1 MSKNTRMDTD
11 KAIWLVHVV
20 GYTADELRL
29 SVSETVR
36 LLDENGL
43 IDQVLSGYRSLHTQG
58 YEYMA
63 ELLTDL
69 LRESASPMPF
79 ESRVEV

>member
-1 MSKNTRMDTD
+1 MSQNVRMETE

-20 GYTADELRL
+20 GHTAAELNMD
-29 SVSETVR
+29 VSETVR
-36 LLDENGL
+36 LLDEHGL

-69 LRESASPMPF
+69 LREAK
-79 ESRVEV
+79 VGI